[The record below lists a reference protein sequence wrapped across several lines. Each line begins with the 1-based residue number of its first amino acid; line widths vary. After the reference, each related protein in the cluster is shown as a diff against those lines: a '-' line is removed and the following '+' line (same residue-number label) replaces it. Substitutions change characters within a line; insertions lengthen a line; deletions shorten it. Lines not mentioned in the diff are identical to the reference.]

1 VDLPEPEGPEMTMGR
16 LACSGRS
23 DSCQPMASTL
33 QVLWWRRRTGGHSS
47 GRNGSRQGLSG
58 FGEEGPMEH
67 EKYKLSI

>member
-1 VDLPEPEGPEMTMGR
+1 
-16 LACSGRS
+16 
-23 DSCQPMASTL
+23 
-33 QVLWWRRRTGGHSS
+33 LWWRRRTGGHSS